1 MLLKSSVLIRISELR
16 IALKGYYFAADA
28 LDNDQNLI
36 IIGSLCWSYYIAGSV
51 KRRKPTTSLLLSDN
65 LLPRTSNRLIV
76 INLNYGNETFQTR
89 SNQLGTST
97 ETHQSKA
104 SRTQCLYLKPKTSSL
119 PFSQVLSPSA
129 TPRKYQSLRVI
140 IKL

>member
-1 MLLKSSVLIRISELR
+1 MLLKSLVLIRILELK
-16 IALKGYYFAADA
+16 IALKEYYLAPDA
-28 LDNDQNLI
+28 FDNDKNLI

-51 KRRKPTTSLLLSDN
+51 KRQEQTTSLLLSDN
-65 LLPRTSNRLIV
+65 LLPRTSSGLIM
-76 INLNYGNETFQTR
+76 INLNYGNKIFYIR
-89 SNQLGTST
+89 SNQLDTSI

-104 SRTQCLYLKPKTSSL
+104 SRTQCPYLKPKTSPL
-119 PFSQVLSPSA
+119 PFSQVLSSSA